1 MVALLVFVRIPVF
14 CAYFS
19 QNALD
24 LVLGRQGELFSSRI
38 DCIEDEAAESA
49 WQLIQRE
56 GIRMFSEKAPDL
68 RLFPSPTPAK
78 GLQCQNSAVLPKL
91 NSRRREGKRIAGLLP
106 HCVAPEVE
114 PCVCLSK
121 LIMPLC
127 KPLCDVS
134 GQAEES
140 PYPSV
145 A

>member
-24 LVLGRQGELFSSRI
+24 FVLGRQGELFSSRI

-68 RLFPSPTPAK
+68 LYGYGHIRY
-78 GLQCQNSAVLPKL
+78 LPYL
-91 NSRRREGKRIAGLLP
+91 
-106 HCVAPEVE
+106 
-114 PCVCLSK
+114 
-121 LIMPLC
+121 
-127 KPLCDVS
+127 
-134 GQAEES
+134 
-140 PYPSV
+140 
-145 A
+145 